1 MADNRQYMALE
12 WVIRDIKET
21 LLQAQS
27 ALDDYACESADVIQL
42 KFCVTYIH
50 QVYGSLHMAGFHG
63 AAMIASEAE
72 ALAQNLLE
80 GNIAQPKE
88 ATEVLTKA
96 IEQLSDYLDHAL
108 KEKCDQPSLV
118 FLLLNDLRAVRGA
131 QFLSESALFSPNL
144 DYAHT
149 VHGTRHQILDDEQ
162 QLIVMLKKLREMYQY
177 AAASVMHKTNVAEN
191 LGYLAKVSQRLEK
204 ILQGTLRVALWE
216 VVSAFLSAV
225 DESVIAE
232 SVSIKKLFR
241 QLDEELQ
248 QLVDEGVSA
257 LNQKTSDEFL
267 KNWLYYL
274 SSLKNTND
282 AISCVVERYALK
294 NASVLVHENNKSIK
308 PIDSSAMRAVAQAI
322 VDEFSEVKTIL
333 ANCHASGQLSTDLS
347 FIRSVFQRAA
357 DTLAILS
364 VNTLRQEMLVN
375 IARIDQLKSYQ
386 GDDFPTSQLNVI
398 ETSIAEIEGE
408 LESSLLDS
416 QSVNGANDR
425 SFDAAQEEAL
435 QESRN
440 GLEEAKDSV
449 VNYIATQWNIK
460 NLQPVP
466 EILQGV
472 VTHLTTLSF
481 QVPAEI
487 LDACANYIETR
498 LINQPVK
505 PKWEQLDSLAD
516 VIASVDYFLEV
527 FLLTKEE
534 DHAIL
539 HGAEQGLLDLG
550 VSYSG
555 AKPSAMTASEHVTD
569 GMVELNESDVD
580 ALLDNADSHG
590 SSVSGNN
597 DDGIDAEAAAE
608 IIEIFT
614 EEAEEVQ
621 ATIAEYLPIWA
632 DGFSDENALVEL
644 RRAFHTLKGSGRLVK
659 ASDIGELSWSI
670 ENLLNRVLDKTLKP
684 EKIQIDIIKKAL
696 ELLPPMVEAFSQQ
709 KATPNALLCEQC
721 RLWAHELAQGE
732 ASPELQ
738 GALNE
743 ADTDKQVVA
752 PEYVAD
758 DQDDDIDV
766 QLWEIFGAESETH
779 LAVVREYIAQMDA
792 ARPFFEVP
800 SDAMQRAMHTIKG
813 SAHMAEI
820 TPIAQ
825 LMTPMELFVKDLR
838 AYQVVIDDDILQLIK
853 DSVTYTEDAL
863 EQISRLMFPVIEKL
877 DLFLARVAELRD
889 RSVGHL
895 ISHEDENAGPKVDPA
910 FLEMLMNEGM
920 NLLLDIDP
928 IMNAWRA
935 SPATANDWQP
945 IADELAKVQHGAERA
960 NLGSMV
966 VVSQTL
972 HQQYEHL
979 IHGRIQ
985 ATDHIY
991 DVMLDAHYA
1000 LLDIIDAIAGGQDL
1014 PDADAQLMAQLNA
1027 FLVAEEAPE
1036 SSHADGLADE
1046 TAERDADEKIDSVNE
1061 EVLLVE
1067 PSQDDTLE
1075 LDSSTVDIA
1084 ENESPADVSLVA
1096 HQHFTPVF
1104 DTNDDLDE
1112 EVVGIFMEEAAEL
1125 IEEMD
1130 DILQD
1135 IEEGSEGREINEGM
1149 QRVLHTFKGGARLAG
1164 LTVLGDL
1171 AHDFESYLITHYYET
1186 VSATLIDDI
1195 HQYQDRL
1202 IAQLDALNQ
1211 SDVSTVDMPN
1221 DDVPDVVS
1229 TAPVIETVQATQH
1242 VDNVSVTDSE
1252 QLETSSS
1259 ALPSMAAESD
1269 TEAEQTSEP
1278 AASIID
1284 EPNAESTIST
1294 IELIDNIAS
1303 ELMQLEAHTDACHI
1317 HDNVLRLI
1325 SDVKASANTAGMPLL
1340 HQAAQQFESY
1350 IFTHYYETV
1359 SPELMADLHQY
1370 KEQLSQLVTSDNDV
1384 VASAQSSSDDIN
1396 TTSQPVTNSAEA
1408 SEALATQQTVLS
1420 PSLDEA
1426 PYSTLPTSELEDA
1439 SESNADDN
1447 TLELDTQ
1454 KEDEQEHHDL
1464 EIAEPQFSLQAFIQ
1478 STPTQK
1484 QSDTSEDSE
1493 TVQNNDLYTLE
1504 SVAAPID
1511 EEISVADEQNVSSVE
1526 PDLSS
1531 AELEIVDGGYV
1542 AVTDTEFIEVDE
1554 SVDAEINNDGDD
1566 EDEPS
1571 SDNDNVVSFLSKP
1584 VEEPL
1589 EFIPTAP
1596 AMPSATDAAQVTDIT
1611 SGTANS
1617 TGNTAAARRAGPQ
1630 ETVKVSSELMEELV
1644 NLAGETSI
1652 SRGRLEE
1659 QMSEMNYSISEM
1671 DETVARL
1678 QEQLRR
1684 LDIETEAQVIFRQEQ
1699 LGERED
1705 FDPLE
1710 MDRYSQL
1717 QQLSRSLTESAS
1729 DLQDLKFT
1737 LSNKARD
1744 TETML
1749 LQQSR
1754 INTEL
1759 QKGLMRSRMVPF
1771 SRIVPR
1777 LRRIVRQIAAELGKA
1792 VEFDFANTEGE
1803 LDRNMMERMI
1813 APLEHML
1820 RNAVDHGIEDG
1831 AVRKQKG
1838 KPEAGRISLSLVRE
1852 GGSVLIYLGD
1862 DGAGMDIERIR
1873 EKAIE
1878 RKMMT
1883 ADAALSDNEVVQFI
1897 FQAGFSTAETVTQ
1910 ISGRG
1915 VGMDVV
1921 SSEIKQ
1927 LGGAVEIHT
1936 EENKGTQFM
1945 IRLPFTLSVNRALMI
1960 TIGDDN
1966 YAVPLNAI
1974 EGIARINPQDL
1985 AGYYNDPDSR
1995 FKYAGNQYQLQYLG
2009 SLLDKSA
2016 QPKVEGHDLP
2026 VPVLLVRSADHAV
2039 ALQVDGLQGSREI
2052 VVKTLGSQ
2060 FSAVQ
2065 GLSGATIMGDGS
2077 VVVILDVYAMMRQQF
2092 ALSNLH
2098 VALPDTQETELVERN
2113 PLVMV
2118 VDDSVTVRKVTTR
2131 FLEREGFDV
2140 ITAKDGVDAITT
2152 LRDHQP
2158 DLMLLDIEMPRMDGF
2173 EVAKR
2178 VRTMPR
2184 ISELPIIMITSRTGE
2199 KHRQTGLAAGA
2210 NEYMGKPF
2218 QEGQLLNSIQQ
2229 LLRVDQ

>member
-50 QVYGSLHMAGFHG
+50 QVYGSLHMSGFHG

-72 ALAQNLLE
+72 ALAQNLLD
-80 GNIAQPKE
+80 NKVAQPKE

-96 IEQLSDYLDHAL
+96 IEQLSGYLDHAL
-108 KEKCDQPSLV
+108 KEKRDQPSLV

-144 DYAHT
+144 EYAHC
-149 VHGTRHQILDDEQ
+149 VHGRRHQILNDEPQ
-162 QLIVMLKKLREMYQY
+162 FIAMLTKLREMYQY
-177 AAASVMHKTNVAEN
+177 AAASVMHKTNVEEN
-191 LGYLAKVSQRLEK
+191 LRYLCKVSQRLEK

-216 VVSAFLSAV
+216 IVSAFLSGIE
-225 DESVIAE
+225 ESIITE

-241 QLDEELQ
+241 QLDEELK
-248 QLVDEGVSA
+248 QLVDHGVDA
-257 LNQKTSDEFL
+257 LEQKTSDEFL

-274 SSLKNTND
+274 SSLEGGNKEID
-282 AISCVVERYALK
+282 CIVERYALHD
-294 NASVLVHENNKSIK
+294 ASLLVHEADKGIR
-308 PIDSSAMRAVAQAI
+308 PIESSAMRAVAQVI
-322 VDEFSEVKTIL
+322 VDEFSEVKAML
-333 ANCHASGQLSTDLS
+333 AECHINKKLSADLI

-364 VNTLRQEMLVN
+364 VNNLRQEMLVN
-375 IARIDQLKSYQ
+375 IARVDQLKSHA
-386 GDDFPTSQLNVI
+386 DTDFPLEQLHII
-398 ETSIAEIEGE
+398 ETSMVNIEGA
-408 LESSLLDS
+408 LEASLLDS
-416 QSVNGANDR
+416 QEEDESGER
-425 SFDAAQEEAL
+425 QFDAVQEEAL

-440 GLEEAKDSV
+440 GLEEAKDAV

-466 EILQGV
+466 HILRDV
-472 VTHLTTLSF
+472 VEHLTTLSF
-481 QVPAEI
+481 EVPAEI
-487 LDACANYIETR
+487 LTACADYIETQ
-498 LINQPVK
+498 LIHQPIK

-516 VIASVDYFLEV
+516 VIASIDYFLEV

-534 DHAIL
+534 DVAIL
-539 HGAEQGLLDLG
+539 EGAEKGLHDLG
-550 VSYSG
+550 VPYTR
-555 AKPSAMTASEHVTD
+555 ATNIASINASD

-580 ALLDNADSHG
+580 ALLDSADEEYFTVSHQQ
-590 SSVSGNN
+590 NN
-597 DDGIDAEAAAE
+597 SDDMDAETAAE

-621 ATIAEYLPIWA
+621 ATIAEYLPLWA
-632 DGFSDENALVEL
+632 DGFTNEEALIEL

-659 ASDIGELSWSI
+659 AVDIGELSWSI

-696 ELLPPMVEAFSQQ
+696 ELLPPMVRAFSQQ
-709 KATPNALLCEQC
+709 QATPNLLLCEQC
-721 RLWAHELAQGE
+721 KQWANELAQGE
-732 ASPELQ
+732 PSV
-738 GALNE
+738 ALNDAVKDE
-743 ADTDKQVVA
+743 ASEHHVPE
-752 PEYVAD
+752 PEYIVEE
-758 DQDDDIDV
+758 DDIDV
-766 QLWEIFGAESETH
+766 QLWEIFGAEAETH
-779 LAVVREYIAQMDA
+779 LSVVREYIAKMEA
-792 ARPFFEVP
+792 ARPFFEMP
-800 SDAMQRAMHTIKG
+800 SDTMQRAMHTIKG

-838 AYQVVIDDDILQLIK
+838 AYQVAIDEDILQLIK
-853 DSVTYTEDAL
+853 DSVSYTEDAL
-863 EQISRLMFPVIEKL
+863 EQISRLMFPTIEKL
-877 DLFLARVAELRD
+877 ELFLARVAELRE

-895 ISHEDENAGPKVDPA
+895 IGHEDEHSGPKVDPA

-928 IMNAWRA
+928 LMKKWR
-935 SPATANDWQP
+935 SSSATANDWQP
-945 IADELAKVQHGAERA
+945 VADELAKVQHGAERA

-966 VVSQTL
+966 KVSNTL
-972 HQQYEHL
+972 CQQYDHL
-979 IHGRIQ
+979 INGRMQASDHG
-985 ATDHIY
+985 Y

-1014 PDADAQLMAQLNA
+1014 PEADDNLLQQLNN
-1027 FLVAEEAPE
+1027 LLPVVAEPAASSENSPSLSLVNSENIVPEAQDTPLPTVEELPVFTETTE
-1036 SSHADGLADE
+1036 SSTD
-1046 TAERDADEKIDSVNE
+1046 INSVNTPAIIDE
-1061 EVLLVE
+1061 IST
-1067 PSQDDTLE
+1067 PDISDD
-1075 LDSSTVDIA
+1075 
-1084 ENESPADVSLVA
+1084 
-1096 HQHFTPVF
+1096 F
-1104 DTNDDLDE
+1104 DE
-1112 EVVGIFMEEAAEL
+1112 EVVDIFMEEAAEL

-1135 IEEGSEGREINEGM
+1135 LEEGSEGREINEGM
-1149 QRVLHTFKGGARLAG
+1149 QRILHTFKGGARLAG

-1171 AHDFESYLITHYYET
+1171 AHDFESYLIEHYYET
-1186 VSATLIDDI
+1186 VSPTLIDDI
-1195 HQYQDRL
+1195 HQYQDHL
-1202 IAQLDALNQ
+1202 IEQLDLVGGSASPSDDAFVEDDAISKDNDEAETTEAVLLDVPSMALAETESVSIDVVVEDEHENDATESVEIDSPNVDTSFALKAPELLAALNQ
-1211 SDVSTVDMPN
+1211 DLVELDVGIDGRVLN
-1221 DDVPDVVS
+1221 DRILEKLQTLKQGAQLSGLADVCD
-1229 TAPVIETVQATQH
+1229 TAK
-1242 VDNVSVTDSE
+1242 N
-1252 QLETSSS
+1252 
-1259 ALPSMAAESD
+1259 
-1269 TEAEQTSEP
+1269 TEAY
-1278 AASIID
+1278 
-1284 EPNAESTIST
+1284 
-1294 IELIDNIAS
+1294 
-1303 ELMQLEAHTDACHI
+1303 
-1317 HDNVLRLI
+1317 VL
-1325 SDVKASANTAGMPLL
+1325 A
-1340 HQAAQQFESY
+1340 
-1350 IFTHYYETV
+1350 HYYETV
-1359 SPELMADLHQY
+1359 SPELIHGMHQHKDQLAAQLGIENIQSPPAMGALLEESVTPQDVDDDFSQNDTVENTYVSADNVKPHF
-1370 KEQLSQLVTSDNDV
+1370 DV
-1384 VASAQSSSDDIN
+1384 VEMTPA
-1396 TTSQPVTNSAEA
+1396 P
-1408 SEALATQQTVLS
+1408 
-1420 PSLDEA
+1420 DEA
-1426 PYSTLPTSELEDA
+1426 PYSMDLDGDQQDA
-1439 SESNADDN
+1439 YLAPEVNSAEWVDNEYGVENAD
-1447 TLELDTQ
+1447 
-1454 KEDEQEHHDL
+1454 
-1464 EIAEPQFSLQAFIQ
+1464 P
-1478 STPTQK
+1478 
-1484 QSDTSEDSE
+1484 
-1493 TVQNNDLYTLE
+1493 
-1504 SVAAPID
+1504 AP
-1511 EEISVADEQNVSSVE
+1511 EISDAH
-1526 PDLSS
+1526 LSLP
-1531 AELEIVDGGYV
+1531 ETTPL
-1542 AVTDTEFIEVDE
+1542 VDE
-1554 SVDAEINNDGDD
+1554 SDEQDAVTEPDVSIQQPVI
-1566 EDEPS
+1566 DEPITIEATS
-1571 SDNDNVVSFLSKP
+1571 NDVIEPEVVPEHNSIVEHDNLSLDSDNVVPIIPAP
-1584 VEEPL
+1584 VEAPL

-1596 AMPSATDAAQVTDIT
+1596 AMPAQSADALSPASV
-1611 SGTANS
+1611 
-1617 TGNTAAARRAGPQ
+1617 GNTAAARRVGPQ

-1671 DETVARL
+1671 DETVERL

-1792 VEFDFANTEGE
+1792 VEFDFTNTEGE

-1820 RNAVDHGIEDG
+1820 RNAVDHGIEDSES
-1831 AVRKQKG
+1831 RKQQG

-1862 DGAGMDIERIR
+1862 DGAGMNIERIR
-1873 EKAIE
+1873 EIAIA

-1883 ADAALSDNEVVQFI
+1883 ADATLSDHEVVQFV

-1936 EENKGTQFM
+1936 EEGKGTQFM
-1945 IRLPFTLSVNRALMI
+1945 VRLPFTLSVNRALMI
-1960 TIGDDN
+1960 TIGDDK

-1974 EGIARINPQDL
+1974 EGIARINPEDL
-1985 AGYYNDPDSR
+1985 AGYYKDQNSR
-1995 FKYAGNQYQLQYLG
+1995 FKYAGNEYQLQYLG
-2009 SLLDKSA
+2009 SLLDKNI
-2016 QPKVEGHDLP
+2016 QPKIEGHELP
-2026 VPVLLVRSADHAV
+2026 VPVLLVRSTDHTV

-2077 VVVILDVYAMMRQQF
+2077 VVVILDVYAMIRQQF
-2092 ALSNLH
+2092 ALSSLYA
-2098 VALPDTQETELVERN
+2098 ALPADTQERELVGRN
-2113 PLVMV
+2113 PIVMV

-2152 LRDHQP
+2152 LRDHTP
-2158 DLMLLDIEMPRMDGF
+2158 DIILLDIEMPRMDGF

-2178 VRTMPR
+2178 IRTTSR
-2184 ISELPIIMITSRTGE
+2184 ISHLPIIMITSRTGE

-2218 QEGQLLNSIQQ
+2218 QEAQLLSSIQQ
-2229 LLRVDQ
+2229 LLSAEH

>member
-21 LLQAQS
+21 LIQAQS
-27 ALDDYACESADVIQL
+27 ALDNYACESADVIQL

-72 ALAQNLLE
+72 ALAQNLLD
-80 GNIAQPKE
+80 NKVAQPKE

-108 KEKCDQPSLV
+108 KEKRDQPSLV

-131 QFLSESALFSPNL
+131 QFLSESALFSPDL
-144 DYAHT
+144 TYAHSM
-149 VHGTRHQILDDEQ
+149 HGNRHQILEDEQ
-162 QLIVMLKKLREMYQY
+162 QFIAMLKKLREMYQY
-177 AAASVMHKTNVAEN
+177 AAASVMHKTNVEEN
-191 LGYLAKVSQRLEK
+191 LRYLSKVSQRLEK
-204 ILQGTLRVALWE
+204 ILQGTFRVALWE
-216 VVSAFLSAV
+216 IVSAFLSAI

-241 QLDEELQ
+241 QLDEELK
-248 QLVDEGVSA
+248 QLVDCGVES
-257 LNQKTSDEFL
+257 LEQKTSDEFL

-274 SSLKNTND
+274 SSLEGKSAAVD
-282 AISCVVERYALK
+282 CIFDRYALHD
-294 NASVLVHENNKSIK
+294 ASLLVREDDKGIR
-308 PIDSSAMRAVAQAI
+308 PIESSAMRAVGQVI
-322 VDEFSEVKTIL
+322 VDEFSEVKAVL
-333 ANCHASGQLSTDLS
+333 ACCHKDERLSADLS

-364 VNTLRQEMLVN
+364 VNKLRQEMLVN
-375 IARIDQLKSYQ
+375 IARVDQLKSN
-386 GDDFPTSQLNVI
+386 GDAVFPAEQLHII
-398 ETSIAEIEGE
+398 EASMVEVEGA
-408 LESSLLDS
+408 LEASLLDS
-416 QSVNGANDR
+416 QEESDSGER
-425 SFDAAQEEAL
+425 QFDAAQDEAL

-466 EILQGV
+466 QILRDV
-472 VTHLTTLSF
+472 VEHLLTLSF
-481 QVPAEI
+481 QVPADI
-487 LDACANYIETR
+487 LTACADYIETQ
-498 LINQPVK
+498 LIHQPIK

-516 VIASVDYFLEV
+516 VIASIDYFLEV

-534 DHAIL
+534 DPAIL
-539 HGAEQGLLDLG
+539 QGAEKGLLDLG
-550 VSYSG
+550 VPYARVKNITSE
-555 AKPSAMTASEHVTD
+555 ASSINATD

-580 ALLDNADSHG
+580 ALLDHADSASFPAHHQEH
-590 SSVSGNN
+590 N
-597 DDGIDAEAAAE
+597 DDDIDAETAAE

-621 ATIAEYLPIWA
+621 ATIAEYLPLWA
-632 DGFSDENALVEL
+632 DGFTNEEALIEL

-659 ASDIGELSWSI
+659 AVDIGELSWSI

-696 ELLPPMVEAFSQQ
+696 ELLSPMVQAFSQQ
-709 KATPNALLCEQC
+709 QATPNLLLCEQC

-732 ASPELQ
+732 SSVELQ
-738 GALNE
+738 SIVE
-743 ADTDKQVVA
+743 DKATEHNV
-752 PEYVAD
+752 PHTEYVPD
-758 DQDDDIDV
+758 DEEDDIDV

-779 LAVVREYIAQMDA
+779 LTVVREYIAKMEM

-800 SDAMQRAMHTIKG
+800 SDTMQRAMHTIKG

-820 TPIAQ
+820 APIAQ

-838 AYQVVIDDDILQLIK
+838 AYQVVIDEDILQLIK
-853 DSVTYTEDAL
+853 DSVSYTEDAL
-863 EQISRLMFPVIEKL
+863 EQMSRLMFPSIEKL
-877 DLFLARVAELRD
+877 ELFLARVAELRE

-928 IMNAWRA
+928 LMNVWRS
-935 SPATANDWQP
+935 SPASASDWQP

-966 VVSQTL
+966 QVSDTL
-972 HQQYEHL
+972 CQQYDHL
-979 IHGRIQ
+979 IHGRMQ
-985 ATDHIY
+985 ASEHGY

-1014 PDADAQLMAQLNA
+1014 PEADETLLRQLNA
-1027 FLVAEEAPE
+1027 LLPDDTEQFKAREDTSSLPVVASENIETTESLEITETSLPIAEEQPDTEQDTEALTEVGGVDTPAIVSE
-1036 SSHADGLADE
+1036 V
-1046 TAERDADEKIDSVNE
+1046 SV
-1061 EVLLVE
+1061 
-1067 PSQDDTLE
+1067 P
-1075 LDSSTVDIA
+1075 DI
-1084 ENESPADVSLVA
+1084 S
-1096 HQHFTPVF
+1096 
-1104 DTNDDLDE
+1104 DDLDE
-1112 EVVGIFMEEAAEL
+1112 EMVGIFMEEAAEL

-1130 DILQD
+1130 DVLQD

-1149 QRVLHTFKGGARLAG
+1149 QRILHTFKGGARLVG
-1164 LTVLGDL
+1164 LTLLGDL
-1171 AHDFESYLITHYYET
+1171 AHNFESYLIEHYYET
-1186 VSATLIDDI
+1186 ISSAIIDNIHHYQDQLIEQLAAISHTESSELESLAIESDVINEGLRSDEVIENDLIDLEPMTPVDVSEQYVDQAIVIDDI
-1195 HQYQDRL
+1195 AA
-1202 IAQLDALNQ
+1202 I
-1211 SDVSTVDMPN
+1211 
-1221 DDVPDVVS
+1221 DDEV
-1229 TAPVIETVQATQH
+1229 
-1242 VDNVSVTDSE
+1242 
-1252 QLETSSS
+1252 
-1259 ALPSMAAESD
+1259 
-1269 TEAEQTSEP
+1269 
-1278 AASIID
+1278 ASIED
-1284 EPNAESTIST
+1284 PSDSFVVE
-1294 IELIDNIAS
+1294 AS
-1303 ELMQLEAHTDACHI
+1303 ELLEAFDKELLHVKEGVDGRVSNDRMLRILHTLKEGA
-1317 HDNVLRLI
+1317 RLA
-1325 SDVKASANTAGMPLL
+1325 DLMPLCNL
-1340 HQAAQQFESY
+1340 AQETESY
-1350 IFTHYYETV
+1350 VLAHYYETV
-1359 SPELMADLHQY
+1359 SPELINDIRQY
-1370 KEQLSQLVTSDNDV
+1370 NDQLVAQLALGNVTSAPVENEPLDEPVGLSGVIDDDTVEDTPVSVDLVETSANVVDIAPTADEAAYSIPV
-1384 VASAQSSSDDIN
+1384 TEEKMDGDSLLVASIDDSVEKKPI
-1396 TTSQPVTNSAEA
+1396 VEDVAAETN
-1408 SEALATQQTVLS
+1408 
-1420 PSLDEA
+1420 
-1426 PYSTLPTSELEDA
+1426 DA
-1439 SESNADDN
+1439 
-1447 TLELDTQ
+1447 
-1454 KEDEQEHHDL
+1454 
-1464 EIAEPQFSLQAFIQ
+1464 QFSLQAFIQ
-1478 STPTQK
+1478 ATNKNAVEDEVASSEPIAEAALIESSTLAEVENTTDDI
-1484 QSDTSEDSE
+1484 QS
-1493 TVQNNDLYTLE
+1493 ND
-1504 SVAAPID
+1504 
-1511 EEISVADEQNVSSVE
+1511 SVE
-1526 PDLSS
+1526 ADVISENILDDDVNKTS
-1531 AELEIVDGGYV
+1531 L
-1542 AVTDTEFIEVDE
+1542 DT
-1554 SVDAEINNDGDD
+1554 
-1566 EDEPS
+1566 
-1571 SDNDNVVSFLSKP
+1571 DNVVPIITKP
-1584 VEEPL
+1584 VEAPL

-1596 AMPSATDAAQVTDIT
+1596 AMPSTIDAAQPALGV
-1611 SGTANS
+1611 
-1617 TGNTAAARRAGPQ
+1617 TGNAAAARRVGPQ

-1671 DETVARL
+1671 DETVERL

-1777 LRRIVRQIAAELGKA
+1777 LRRIVRQIAAELGKT

-1831 AVRKQKG
+1831 AARKQQG
-1838 KPEAGRISLSLVRE
+1838 KSEAGRISLSLVRE

-1862 DGAGMDIERIR
+1862 DGAGMNIERIR
-1873 EKAIE
+1873 EIAIE

-1883 ADAALSDNEVVQFI
+1883 ADAVLSDHEVVQFV

-1936 EENKGTQFM
+1936 EEGKGTQFM
-1945 IRLPFTLSVNRALMI
+1945 IRLPFTLSVK
-1960 TIGDDN
+1960 
-1966 YAVPLNAI
+1966 PC
-1974 EGIARINPQDL
+1974 IND
-1985 AGYYNDPDSR
+1985 YYW
-1995 FKYAGNQYQLQYLG
+1995 
-2009 SLLDKSA
+2009 
-2016 QPKVEGHDLP
+2016 
-2026 VPVLLVRSADHAV
+2026 
-2039 ALQVDGLQGSREI
+2039 
-2052 VVKTLGSQ
+2052 
-2060 FSAVQ
+2060 
-2065 GLSGATIMGDGS
+2065 
-2077 VVVILDVYAMMRQQF
+2077 
-2092 ALSNLH
+2092 
-2098 VALPDTQETELVERN
+2098 
-2113 PLVMV
+2113 
-2118 VDDSVTVRKVTTR
+2118 
-2131 FLEREGFDV
+2131 
-2140 ITAKDGVDAITT
+2140 
-2152 LRDHQP
+2152 
-2158 DLMLLDIEMPRMDGF
+2158 
-2173 EVAKR
+2173 
-2178 VRTMPR
+2178 
-2184 ISELPIIMITSRTGE
+2184 
-2199 KHRQTGLAAGA
+2199 
-2210 NEYMGKPF
+2210 
-2218 QEGQLLNSIQQ
+2218 
-2229 LLRVDQ
+2229 